1 MKQSKAVQALEQIN
15 ERLNAIYG
23 TVNLSM
29 LNSTDHDVTCALD
42 LVGKEIQRVINFSSM
57 IRNEIESE
65 EKENVKA

>member
-29 LNSTDHDVTCALD
+29 CNSTDHDVTCALD
-42 LVGKEIQRVINFSSM
+42 LVGKEI
-57 IRNEIESE
+57 
-65 EKENVKA
+65 